1 MASGEGVTRHEIRIR
16 PVQETSH
23 SDVDALLTW
32 LMREPLVKE
41 KLEKGE
47 LRVEQRA
54 TPDERGTPM
63 GLGTE
68 IVLVVLQGVVG
79 VVVAALLEQAKSAV
93 REWQENRR
101 SVGEDDPPDFDVT
114 SDGDAR

>member
-1 MASGEGVTRHEIRIR
+1 MTKHEIRIR
-16 PVQETSH
+16 PVQETSR

-32 LMREPLVKE
+32 LTRERIVKE

-54 TPDERGTPM
+54 TPDEHGTPM

-68 IVLVVLQGVVG
+68 IVLVVLQGVTG
-79 VVVAALLEQAKSAV
+79 VVLVELLEQAKSAV

-114 SDGDAR
+114 SDGDPR